1 MKRKNKIIEKMKF
14 FFLIVL
20 FLSLVGGVLGLSVT
34 VFLNQQKTF
43 EEIKL
48 QQEAKA
54 EEAKKIEEE
63 KKSSES
69 LSVNEVKN
77 TESMNSSFSSLSD
90 ISYVNDSNSSNF
102 KIGED
107 ISPGVYMLSPI
118 GNSVGYYRVSATSS
132 PVMLEILD
140 NDVFSEITYVKLND
154 GEYLN
159 LISSELISF
168 EDINPIKLNL
178 ESVLNGRFLV
188 GKDIEPGEYSLSPS
202 INYGYVEITNSL
214 RPLPEDV
221 VKKSY
226 FNEPLRVVLA
236 DGQFI
241 KVSAAYLQK

>member
-1 MKRKNKIIEKMKF
+1 MNNLIGIESAF
-14 FFLIVL
+14 RTNFL
-20 FLSLVGGVLGLSVT
+20 
-34 VFLNQQKTF
+34 
-43 EEIKL
+43 
-48 QQEAKA
+48 
-54 EEAKKIEEE
+54 
-63 KKSSES
+63 
-69 LSVNEVKN
+69 
-77 TESMNSSFSSLSD
+77 
-90 ISYVNDSNSSNF
+90 
-102 KIGED
+102 
-107 ISPGVYMLSPI
+107 
-118 GNSVGYYRVSATSS
+118 
-132 PVMLEILD
+132 
-140 NDVFSEITYVKLND
+140 DVFSEITYVKLNE